1 MPFKYIAIH
10 TSTSTP
16 SQPAFPS
23 SSFLWFAAAA
33 SEAPPDLPAL
43 DAKAAAADDGK
54 RERPTGHGP
63 RGWGRRLGA
72 ALLRPHQASIRR
84 HARVVLVGRG
94 LAHLR
99 LRGERVVL
107 DLELALQ
114 LPRRPR
120 GLGAGRRWG
129 PVLGRGSEG
138 GPACVRERAVEGGGR
153 GRRLN
158 PSPVSFPQS
167 LLCWF

>member
-1 MPFKYIAIH
+1 MRLITLRSPSRRQHLHRLTFLFLLPLLRRPPPPKRRRDLL
-10 TSTSTP
+10 TP
-16 SQPAFPS
+16 
-23 SSFLWFAAAA
+23 
-33 SEAPPDLPAL
+33 
-43 DAKAAAADDGK
+43 DAKAPTDDDGE

-63 RGWGRRLGA
+63 RGWGRRRRA
-72 ALLRPHQASIRR
+72 ALLRPHQASIRC
-84 HARVVLVGRG
+84 HARVVLLRRG

-99 LRGERVVL
+99 LRGERIAL
-107 DLELALQ
+107 DLELALW
-114 LPRRPR
+114 LPRRPG

-158 PSPVSFPQS
+158 PSAVSFPQS
-167 LLCWF
+167 VLCRL